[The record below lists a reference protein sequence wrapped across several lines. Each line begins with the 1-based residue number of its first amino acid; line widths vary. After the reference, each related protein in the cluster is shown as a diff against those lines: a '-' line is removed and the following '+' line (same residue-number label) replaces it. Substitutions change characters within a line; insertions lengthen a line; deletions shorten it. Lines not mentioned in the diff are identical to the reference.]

1 MTGRSEGLNGLFK
14 LFVHLQ
20 DSVWIFVKEYEHI
33 IETRLDREDREGY
46 RAETTE
52 PRMYSR

>member
-1 MTGRSEGLNGLFK
+1 MAEHGNCIKAIKTVSSLTQPL
-14 LFVHLQ
+14 
-20 DSVWIFVKEYEHI
+20 VWIFVKEYEHI